1 MKHPT
6 MFEFHL
12 WFFILRN
19 ELWLLEGS
27 ENVNEITGGKMEV
40 SVEKVYG
47 MASVSLAKAVRPK
60 C

>member
-27 ENVNEITGGKMEV
+27 ENVNEITAGKMEV
-40 SVEKVYG
+40 SVEKGYG
-47 MASVSLAKAVRPK
+47 MASVSLAMAVRPK